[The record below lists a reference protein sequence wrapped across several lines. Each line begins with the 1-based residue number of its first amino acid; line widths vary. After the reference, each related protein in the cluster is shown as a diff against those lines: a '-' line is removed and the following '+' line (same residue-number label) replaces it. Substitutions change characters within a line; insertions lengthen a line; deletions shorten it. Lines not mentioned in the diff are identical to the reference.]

1 MLNFGKNNKIKQFQ
15 IYKLDNWFFRGSFV
29 IISSKKQETENI
41 LNLYY
46 TRQKV
51 ERMFAFSK
59 SDLNLLPLRVHSE
72 ETLRGHLFL
81 LFLLSYFFMK
91 IHQKLNKEFTVDQAF
106 IILSAQKAK
115 IYEKQIFVQE
125 ATKKQ
130 KQIFELF
137 GYDIPEEMARG

>member
-1 MLNFGKNNKIKQFQ
+1 VSKATSQKGL
-15 IYKLDNWFFRGSFV
+15 FV
-29 IISSKKQETENI
+29 IISSKKQKTENI

-51 ERMFAFSK
+51 ERMFIFSK
-59 SDLNLLPLRVHSE
+59 SDLNLLLLRVHSKE
-72 ETLRGHLFL
+72 VLRGH

-91 IHQKLNKEFTVDQAF
+91 IYQKLNKEFTVKQAF

-137 GYDIPEEMARG
+137 GYDIPEELARG

>member
-1 MLNFGKNNKIKQFQ
+1 
-15 IYKLDNWFFRGSFV
+15 
-29 IISSKKQETENI
+29 
-41 LNLYY
+41 
-46 TRQKV
+46 
-51 ERMFAFSK
+51 
-59 SDLNLLPLRVHSE
+59 
-72 ETLRGHLFL
+72 
-81 LFLLSYFFMK
+81 MK

>member
-1 MLNFGKNNKIKQFQ
+1 
-15 IYKLDNWFFRGSFV
+15 
-29 IISSKKQETENI
+29 
-41 LNLYY
+41 
-46 TRQKV
+46 
-51 ERMFAFSK
+51 MFAFSK